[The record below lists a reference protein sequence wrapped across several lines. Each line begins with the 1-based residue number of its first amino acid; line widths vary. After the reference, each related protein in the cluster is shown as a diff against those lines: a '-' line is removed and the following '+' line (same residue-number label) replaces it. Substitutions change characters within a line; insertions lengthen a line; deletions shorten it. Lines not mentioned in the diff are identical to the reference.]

1 MNHESNRSTITI
13 SLIESEQN
21 IIIENSFPGVFCC
34 TSFPSFRMLAVFCC
48 QELSDDN
55 MAAALRAAQEKMD
68 GKAQREN
75 SGAIGNGKGSYC
87 YVDECR
93 EIF

>member
-1 MNHESNRSTITI
+1 M
-13 SLIESEQN
+13 
-21 IIIENSFPGVFCC
+21 FFVVFL
-34 TSFPSFRMLAVFCC
+34 FQVFGFWKFFCY

-68 GKAQREN
+68 GKAQGGNDGAMAREVT
-75 SGAIGNGKGSYC
+75 A

-93 EIF
+93 ELF